1 MLRLIAPF
9 ILIVGAIVGFF
20 ALVSPVYDEITALK
34 AQVAAYNQ
42 ALDNSKA
49 LENERDKLVKKYNSI
64 DPANL
69 EKLEKLLPDSVDN
82 IRLILEIEKIAS
94 PYGMVLKEVKYD
106 SVVKDVVDSNVV
118 QAGDSSVNLNS
129 KEYGLWNLSFSTEG
143 NYANFLNFIRDLESN
158 LRIVDIAS
166 IQFSSVD
173 NTLLGKA
180 DTYKYSF
187 KIKTYWL
194 KN

>member
-9 ILIVGAIVGFF
+9 ILIGGAIVGFF
-20 ALVSPVYDEITALK
+20 ALVSPMYDEITALK

-106 SVVKDVVDSNVV
+106 SVAKDPVDSNVV
-118 QAGDSSVNLNS
+118 QAGNSSVNLNS

>member
-106 SVVKDVVDSNVV
+106 SVVKDAVDSNVV

>member
-9 ILIVGAIVGFF
+9 ILIGGAIVGFI
-20 ALVSPVYDEITALK
+20 ALVSPVYDEITLLK
-34 AQVAAYNQ
+34 AQVGAYNQ

-49 LENERDKLVKKYNSI
+49 LENERDKLAKKYNSI

-69 EKLEKLLPDSVDN
+69 DKLEKLLPDSVDN

-106 SVVKDVVDSNVV
+106 TLVKDSTEDNVV
-118 QAGDSSVNLNS
+118 QAGAIGVNES
-129 KEYGLWNLSFSTEG
+129 ARDYGLWNLSFSTEG
-143 NYANFLNFIRDLESN
+143 TYANFLNFIRDLESN
-158 LRIVDIAS
+158 LRIVDISS

-173 NTLLGKA
+173 SALLGKGEA
-180 DTYKYSF
+180 YKYSF
-187 KIKTYWL
+187 TIKTYWL

>member
-9 ILIVGAIVGFF
+9 ILIGAAIVGFF
-20 ALVSPVYDEITALK
+20 ALVSPVYDEITTLK
-34 AQVAAYNQ
+34 AQMAAYNQ

-106 SVVKDVVDSNVV
+106 SVAKDSADSTVV
-118 QAGDSSVNLNS
+118 QAGSSNANLNS

-143 NYANFLNFIRDLESN
+143 SYANFLNFIRDLESN

-173 NTLLGKA
+173 NPLLSKA